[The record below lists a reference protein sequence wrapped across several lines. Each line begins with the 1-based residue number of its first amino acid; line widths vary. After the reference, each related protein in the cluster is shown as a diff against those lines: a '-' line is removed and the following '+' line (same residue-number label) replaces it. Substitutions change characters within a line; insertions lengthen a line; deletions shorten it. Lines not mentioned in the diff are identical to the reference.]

1 MSHKANTWAWEQD
14 LPALQKIVLLALADR
29 HNADTGRCD
38 PSIKRVAENCGMSH
52 RSVQSAIRQLT
63 AKGLITPTPRRSGEK
78 SLSNLYTLNLSAG
91 LLVQDVQG
99 AGGAPMQ
106 DVHQGGAGRAG
117 GGVQDVH
124 QGVQDV
130 HPNL

>member
-38 PSIKRVAENCGMSH
+38 PSIKHVSPERTERYSAADCEGVDNSDAEK
-52 RSVQSAIRQLT
+52 IRRKESLQPLYAEPKCRLT
-63 AKGLITPTPRRSGEK
+63 
-78 SLSNLYTLNLSAG
+78 
-91 LLVQDVQG
+91 
-99 AGGAPMQ
+99 
-106 DVHQGGAGRAG
+106 GAGRAG